1 MKDLLEKYFSTKQKK
16 NKRKITKKK
25 QNKKNLTS
33 LAEVP
38 ETMIY
43 NSLKVSCLLAR
54 QALSL
59 KAVFP

>member
-16 NKRKITKKK
+16 QKKK
-25 QNKKNLTS
+25 NKKQTKKKNLTS
-33 LAEVP
+33 LAEVS

-43 NSLKVSCLLAR
+43 NSLKVSCPLAR